1 MTLKTEVLQKPQV
14 DKEMS
19 LCPDVFILKT
29 IRESLRI
36 FILSF
41 NAYVYF
47 LGVLDMLRYNI

>member
-29 IRESLRI
+29 IRESSD
-36 FILSF
+36 FHTF
-41 NAYVYF
+41 V
-47 LGVLDMLRYNI
+47 